1 MKTIGEITKVGAG
14 QSAPQDVS
22 AFSNEGTP
30 FVRAGSLE
38 FLCKGASLNRLERI
52 NEQQAKIYKLKLYPS
67 GTILF
72 AKSGM
77 SAVQNRVF
85 VLPKPAH
92 VVSHLATIEVKSG
105 VDSKFLSY
113 FWQNFKTSNLIQDP
127 AYPSISLEAVGNVEI
142 ELPKPDEQKRI
153 AAILDKADRLRRQ
166 RRFTQTLSDSFLQS
180 VFIKMFGDP
189 LSNSMNWNFT
199 ELGLQLKNI
208 DSGNSPVCEEFRRK
222 HIEWAVLRLSAVT
235 SGRFLPNENKILPS
249 NVKPNPNYE
258 VKTGDVLFTR
268 KNTEDL
274 VAACALVYEAPPKL
288 LLPDTIFRFKLKDDS
303 KMKNEFLWSLFNE
316 RNFRKAVQSMAT
328 GSAGSMPNISK
339 DKLNSL
345 QIPLPPLPLQEKFA
359 EIVQKFERVR
369 RQQREATRQAEHLF
383 QTLLHR
389 AFRRE
394 L

>member
-1 MKTIGEITKVGAG
+1 MKTELTQLGDICSLAYGESLPDSTRTLGNVPVYGSNGIVGKHNVSVTDSETIIIGRKGSVGKINYSSVPCFPIDTTYYIDKSKTDCDLRWLYYTL
-14 QSAPQDVS
+14 SAL
-22 AFSNEGTP
+22 G
-30 FVRAGSLE
+30 LE
-38 FLCKGASLNRLERI
+38 KLNKAAAVPGLNREDAYRKQLLLPSLN
-52 NEQQAKIYKLKLYPS
+52 
-67 GTILF
+67 
-72 AKSGM
+72 
-77 SAVQNRVF
+77 
-85 VLPKPAH
+85 
-92 VVSHLATIEVKSG
+92 
-105 VDSKFLSY
+105 
-113 FWQNFKTSNLIQDP
+113 
-127 AYPSISLEAVGNVEI
+127 
-142 ELPKPDEQKRI
+142 EQKRI

-199 ELGLQLKNI
+199 DLGLQLKNI

-316 RNFRKAVQSMAT
+316 RKFRKAVQSMAT

-389 AFRRE
+389 AFRGE